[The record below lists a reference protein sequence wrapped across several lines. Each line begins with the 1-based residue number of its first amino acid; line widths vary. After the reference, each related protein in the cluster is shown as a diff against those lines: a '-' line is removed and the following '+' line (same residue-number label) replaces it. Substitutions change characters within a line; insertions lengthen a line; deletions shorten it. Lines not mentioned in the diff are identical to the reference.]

1 MVIKNTP
8 FPQIEVGF
16 KKAFRVL
23 LSESMVRNYAM
34 LSRDCNPTHLDTEF
48 AMEQGLEKA
57 TAHRMLIPSL
67 LSGFFG
73 NEFPGPGT
81 QWMSQTLNFHE
92 PAYVG
97 DNVTFDIEVTETSEN
112 EDGKSGI
119 ATVRVIVTTEGGK
132 LVASGLERLL
142 VPTEEISVTMDQ
154 MPMLYVN
161 DRELLLKRLLA
172 RATLK
177 EPATMAVAWPMNK
190 ESLEG
195 AVEVHDAG
203 LVIPVL
209 FGPENDIRKLAEK
222 NGIDLGFIRIVNC
235 EYEDEACE
243 HAAKAVG
250 AGEIEILMKGSPH
263 TDNFLKAILN
273 RENRLRSR
281 SSGTLSHV
289 FYIDGIPPR
298 PGDRGPRSIVVTDG
312 ALIPK
317 PDLVKKAGM
326 IQNAIDF
333 FHAMGMPKPK
343 VAVLAAV
350 EVVNPEMQA
359 TIDAACLKVMAERGQ
374 IKGGIVDGPLAFDV
388 AMNPDAVKAKGIV
401 SEVAGRADVLVGD
414 TLETSNVMAKEF
426 EQAKCLLA
434 GVLIGANCPVVLT
447 SRTDDKLN
455 RLASVAIAVILLKHK
470 RENAH

>member
-1 MVIKNTP
+1 MQIKNVP
-8 FPQIEVGF
+8 YPLIEVGF
-16 KKAFRVL
+16 KKAFRIQL
-23 LSESMVRNYAM
+23 TESAVRNYAM
-34 LSRDCNPTHLDTEF
+34 LSRDCNPIHLDPEF
-48 AMEQGLEKA
+48 AQGQGLQNA
-57 TAHRMLIPSL
+57 TAHRMLIPTM

-81 QWMSQTLNFHE
+81 QWKSQTLNFHE

-97 DNVTFDIEVTETSEN
+97 ENVTFDIEVMEKEAP
-112 EDGKSGI
+112 DI
-119 ATVRVIVTTEGGK
+119 VVVRVIVTAESGK
-132 LVASGLERLL
+132 LIVNGLERLQ
-142 VPTEEISVTMDQ
+142 VPSEEIVVNMDQ

-172 RATLK
+172 RAVLS

-195 AVEVHDAG
+195 AVEAHDSG

-209 FGPENDIRKLAEK
+209 FGPENAIRKLAEK
-222 NGIDLGFIRIVNC
+222 NQIDLGFIRIVNC
-235 EYEDEACE
+235 EYEEDACE

-250 AGEIEILMKGSPH
+250 AGELEILMKGSPH
-263 TDNFLKAILN
+263 TDHFLKAILN
-273 RENRLRSR
+273 RENRLRS
-281 SSGTLSHV
+281 SSGGILSHV

-298 PGDRGPRSIVVTDG
+298 PGDRGPRSIAVTDG
-312 ALIPK
+312 ALIPQPTLK
-317 PDLVKKAGM
+317 QKAGM

-333 FHAMGMPKPK
+333 LHAMGVKRPK

-350 EVVNPEMQA
+350 EVVNPDMPA
-359 TIDAACLKVMAERGQ
+359 TLDAAALTVMSQRGQ
-374 IKGGIVDGPLAFDV
+374 IKGGIVDGPLAFDL

-401 SEVAGRADVLVGD
+401 SEVAGHADVLVGH
-414 TLETSNVMAKEF
+414 TLEVSNVMAKEF
-426 EQAKCLLA
+426 EQANAILA
-434 GVLIGANCPVVLT
+434 GILIGANCPVVLT

-455 RLASVAIAVILLKHK
+455 RLASVAIAVVLLKHK